1 LVDRGD
7 HDGQGIGY
15 CRSGDIGH
23 SPKGSG
29 RDRSGYCCW
38 WRTWQRVRKHLNHW
52 RLRQQEWQDMQG
64 LRKGRV
70 LQCKRLLWQLVRP
83 LRRWLPELFRG
94 VQLAQALST
103 DGACGSKNG
112 RICKGFAKGECC
124 SSSGYCGASSGHCGA
139 GCQNAFGVCNGGS
152 AAISTDRNCSKN
164 GKTCKGSTYG
174 DCCSVANYCG
184 KSSTHCGSGW

>member
-1 LVDRGD
+1 MQSWT
-7 HDGQGIGY
+7 H
-15 CRSGDIGH
+15 RSLSHQLTCQPNMPKH
-23 SPKGSG
+23 SQSMAQPPKQTS
-29 RDRSGYCCW
+29 S
-38 WRTWQRVRKHLNHW
+38 
-52 RLRQQEWQDMQG
+52 EPS
-64 LRKGRV
+64 
-70 LQCKRLLWQLVRP
+70 RLLWQP
-83 LRRWLPELFRG
+83 SKNGKTCKGFAKGECCSAKGYCGSSSDHCAAGCQSSFG
-94 VQLAQALST
+94 VCNSGSGAVTT

-184 KSSTHCGSGW
+184 KSSAHCGSGW